1 MIPQGNDRVKA
12 LIKLLQTESDDYGPV
27 LKRELAAAIK
37 ADPARVQTA
46 LLEEFKTATPL
57 SVVHTLEE
65 ICWED
70 LASAIARFAA
80 KINPDLEEGLTLLSK
95 FTNPGAGRK
104 DVSSRLDEMA
114 RELRPSLLKAKN
126 HTEIAGILSHYF
138 FNVRE
143 FQTLTSHLD
152 VKDISFFRF
161 LRKKRGSSLCAACL
175 YVTIGQRYGLDVN
188 LVDLAGRILV
198 HLWEPARSE
207 ALFIDPLDNGK
218 ILSLEDCHNYIHT
231 RQIEWTDDF
240 LSPLSSRVVVRRFI
254 SNMIYVLNKQ
264 HDERRLKFLRE
275 YLEII
280 KS

>member
-1 MIPQGNDRVKA
+1 MTPQGNDRVKA

-37 ADPARVQTA
+37 ADPVRVQTA
-46 LLEEFKTATPL
+46 LLEEFKTSAPL
-57 SVVHTLEE
+57 TVVHTLEE

-70 LASAIARFAA
+70 LASSLARFAA
-80 KINPDLEEGLTLLSK
+80 KINPDLEEGLTLISK
-95 FTNPGAGRK
+95 FTSPSASRK
-104 DVSSRLDEMA
+104 DLDARLDEMA
-114 RELRPSLLKAKN
+114 RELRPALLNAKN

-138 FNVRE
+138 FSVRE
-143 FQTLTSHLD
+143 FQTLTVNLD

-198 HLWEPARSE
+198 HLRGLSCRES
-207 ALFIDPLDNGK
+207 LFIDPLDNGK
-218 ILSLEDCHNYIHT
+218 LLSQEDCHNYIHA

-240 LSPLSSRVVVRRFI
+240 LSPLSSRLIVRRFI
-254 SNMIYVLNKQ
+254 SNMIYVLNKLR
-264 HDERRLKFLRE
+264 DERRLKFLRE

-280 KS
+280 KN